1 MDDFISQIVDFFKN
15 AGWNI
20 LYGFIILVVG
30 LVLVKLFQIV
40 LRKILN
46 RTKRD
51 EAMVNF
57 IVSLVYSVLVIV
69 VIITSLATM
78 GINTASIIAVVGTC
92 GVAIGLALKDSL
104 GNIASGIMIIFNKP
118 FKKNDYVELAGEEG
132 RISKISLFNTSLLT
146 DDNTV
151 IIVPNSAAVNNPII
165 NYEGCTHRRLIV
177 DVTVD
182 KGSDI
187 ADVRA
192 IVTKVAK
199 AEARMSS
206 ERDFSF
212 VMSGQDS
219 NGILLQLR
227 AFAAPE
233 DYWDVKYRLTENVY
247 NALRDNGYLTP
258 NMRVDVYE
266 ISRPSPILMTAKSR
280 RAAQS
285 DAAKGGKEAKGSSA
299 RNAATENAAS
309 AKSGTD
315 NKTAPAK
322 SAADNK
328 AASSKSAAAKA
339 PAKGAQAKSAPA
351 KPASQAKPAP
361 KSAPAKGAQAK
372 SAPSK
377 PVKTV
382 QATSKKTG
390 KTVKAAS
397 PTSRKAV
404 KATPQATRKA
414 VKISSSVAAKAG
426 SGGAAKP
433 RKTPQG
439 GQDASPAKK

>member
-40 LRKILN
+40 LRKILK

-118 FKKNDYVELAGEEG
+118 FKKNDYVEVAGEEG

-285 DAAKGGKEAKGSSA
+285 DAAKGGKG
-299 RNAATENAAS
+299 
-309 AKSGTD
+309 
-315 NKTAPAK
+315 
-322 SAADNK
+322 
-328 AASSKSAAAKA
+328 
-339 PAKGAQAKSAPA
+339 AKSAPA

-361 KSAPAKGAQAK
+361 KSAPAKSAPKAT
-372 SAPSK
+372 APSK

-397 PTSRKAV
+397 PTSRKTV

>member
-40 LRKILN
+40 LRKILK

-285 DAAKGGKEAKGSSA
+285 DAAKGGKGAKGSSA

-339 PAKGAQAKSAPA
+339 PAKGAQAKSAPKA
-351 KPASQAKPAP
+351 TT
-361 KSAPAKGAQAK
+361 
-372 SAPSK
+372 PSK

-397 PTSRKAV
+397 PTSRKTV
-404 KATPQATRKA
+404 KATPLAPRKA

>member
-15 AGWNI
+15 SGWNI

-40 LRKILN
+40 LRKILK

-285 DAAKGGKEAKGSSA
+285 DAAKGGKGAKGSSA
-299 RNAATENAAS
+299 RNAATKNAAS
-309 AKSGTD
+309 
-315 NKTAPAK
+315 
-322 SAADNK
+322 
-328 AASSKSAAAKA
+328 
-339 PAKGAQAKSAPA
+339 AKSAPA

-361 KSAPAKGAQAK
+361 KSAPAKSAPKAT
-372 SAPSK
+372 APSK

-397 PTSRKAV
+397 PTSRKTV

>member
-40 LRKILN
+40 LRKILK

-285 DAAKGGKEAKGSSA
+285 DAAKGGKGAKGSSA

-339 PAKGAQAKSAPA
+339 PAKGAQAKSAPKA
-351 KPASQAKPAP
+351 TT
-361 KSAPAKGAQAK
+361 
-372 SAPSK
+372 PSK

-397 PTSRKAV
+397 PTSRKTV
-404 KATPQATRKA
+404 KATPQTTRKA

-439 GQDASPAKK
+439 GQDASPTKK

>member
-40 LRKILN
+40 LRKILK

-285 DAAKGGKEAKGSSA
+285 DAAK
-299 RNAATENAAS
+299 
-309 AKSGTD
+309 
-315 NKTAPAK
+315 
-322 SAADNK
+322 
-328 AASSKSAAAKA
+328 A
-339 PAKGAQAKSAPA
+339 PAKGAQAKSAPT

-361 KSAPAKGAQAK
+361 KSAPAK
-372 SAPSK
+372 SAPKATTPSK

-397 PTSRKAV
+397 PTSRKTV

-439 GQDASPAKK
+439 GQDASPTKK

>member
-40 LRKILN
+40 LRKILK

-177 DVTVD
+177 DVIVD

-233 DYWDVKYRLTENVY
+233 DYWNVKYRLTENVY

-285 DAAKGGKEAKGSSA
+285 DAAKGGKGAKGSSA
-299 RNAATENAAS
+299 RNAATKNAAS
-309 AKSGTD
+309 
-315 NKTAPAK
+315 
-322 SAADNK
+322 
-328 AASSKSAAAKA
+328 
-339 PAKGAQAKSAPA
+339 AKSAPA

-361 KSAPAKGAQAK
+361 KSAPAKSAPKAT
-372 SAPSK
+372 APSK

-397 PTSRKAV
+397 PTSRKTV

>member
-40 LRKILN
+40 LRKILK

-285 DAAKGGKEAKGSSA
+285 DAAKGGKGAKGSSA
-299 RNAATENAAS
+299 RNAATKNAAS
-309 AKSGTD
+309 
-315 NKTAPAK
+315 
-322 SAADNK
+322 
-328 AASSKSAAAKA
+328 
-339 PAKGAQAKSAPA
+339 AKSAPA

-361 KSAPAKGAQAK
+361 KSAPAKSAPKAT
-372 SAPSK
+372 APSK

-404 KATPQATRKA
+404 KATPQTTRKA

>member
-40 LRKILN
+40 LRKILK

-285 DAAKGGKEAKGSSA
+285 DAAKGGKG
-299 RNAATENAAS
+299 
-309 AKSGTD
+309 
-315 NKTAPAK
+315 
-322 SAADNK
+322 
-328 AASSKSAAAKA
+328 
-339 PAKGAQAKSAPA
+339 AKSAPA

-361 KSAPAKGAQAK
+361 KSAPAKSAPKAT
-372 SAPSK
+372 APSK

-382 QATSKKTG
+382 QATSKRTG

-397 PTSRKAV
+397 PTSRKTV
-404 KATPQATRKA
+404 KATPQATRK
-414 VKISSSVAAKAG
+414 VVRISSSVAAKAG

>member
-40 LRKILN
+40 LRKILK

-285 DAAKGGKEAKGSSA
+285 DAAKGGKGAKGSSA
-299 RNAATENAAS
+299 RNAATKNAAS
-309 AKSGTD
+309 
-315 NKTAPAK
+315 
-322 SAADNK
+322 
-328 AASSKSAAAKA
+328 
-339 PAKGAQAKSAPA
+339 AKSAPA

-361 KSAPAKGAQAK
+361 KSAPAK
-372 SAPSK
+372 SAPKATTPSK

-397 PTSRKAV
+397 PTSRKTV

-414 VKISSSVAAKAG
+414 VKISSSVAAKAD

-439 GQDASPAKK
+439 GQDASPTKK

>member
-40 LRKILN
+40 LRKILK

-285 DAAKGGKEAKGSSA
+285 DAAKGGKGAKGSSA
-299 RNAATENAAS
+299 RNAATKNAAS
-309 AKSGTD
+309 
-315 NKTAPAK
+315 
-322 SAADNK
+322 
-328 AASSKSAAAKA
+328 
-339 PAKGAQAKSAPA
+339 AKSAPA

-361 KSAPAKGAQAK
+361 KSAPAKSAPKAT
-372 SAPSK
+372 APSK

-397 PTSRKAV
+397 PTSRKTV

-414 VKISSSVAAKAG
+414 VKISSSVAAKTG

>member
-40 LRKILN
+40 LRKILK

-177 DVTVD
+177 DVIVD

-285 DAAKGGKEAKGSSA
+285 DAAKGGKGAKGSSA
-299 RNAATENAAS
+299 RNAATKNAAS
-309 AKSGTD
+309 
-315 NKTAPAK
+315 
-322 SAADNK
+322 
-328 AASSKSAAAKA
+328 
-339 PAKGAQAKSAPA
+339 AKSAPA

-361 KSAPAKGAQAK
+361 KSAPAK
-372 SAPSK
+372 SAPKATASSK

-404 KATPQATRKA
+404 KATPQTTRKA

>member
-40 LRKILN
+40 LRKILK

-285 DAAKGGKEAKGSSA
+285 DAAKGGK
-299 RNAATENAAS
+299 
-309 AKSGTD
+309 GT
-315 NKTAPAK
+315 
-322 SAADNK
+322 
-328 AASSKSAAAKA
+328 
-339 PAKGAQAKSAPA
+339 KSAPA

-361 KSAPAKGAQAK
+361 KSAPAKSAPKAT
-372 SAPSK
+372 APSK

-397 PTSRKAV
+397 PTSRKTV

>member
-1 MDDFISQIVDFFKN
+1 MRSSQTILSHRPPFCNTRN

-40 LRKILN
+40 LRKILK

-285 DAAKGGKEAKGSSA
+285 DAAKGGKGAKGSSA
-299 RNAATENAAS
+299 RNAATKNAAS

-315 NKTAPAK
+315 NKT
-322 SAADNK
+322 
-328 AASSKSAAAKA
+328 A

-361 KSAPAKGAQAK
+361 KSAPAK
-372 SAPSK
+372 SAPKATTPSK

-397 PTSRKAV
+397 PTSRKTV

>member
-40 LRKILN
+40 LRKILK

-285 DAAKGGKEAKGSSA
+285 DAAKGGKGAKGSSA
-299 RNAATENAAS
+299 RNAATKNAAS
-309 AKSGTD
+309 
-315 NKTAPAK
+315 
-322 SAADNK
+322 
-328 AASSKSAAAKA
+328 
-339 PAKGAQAKSAPA
+339 AKSAPA
-351 KPASQAKPAP
+351 KPASQTKPAP
-361 KSAPAKGAQAK
+361 KSAPAKSAPKAT
-372 SAPSK
+372 APSK

-390 KTVKAAS
+390 NTVKAAS
-397 PTSRKAV
+397 PTSRKTV

>member
-40 LRKILN
+40 LRKILK

-285 DAAKGGKEAKGSSA
+285 DAAKGGKGAKGSSA
-299 RNAATENAAS
+299 RNAATKNAAS
-309 AKSGTD
+309 AKS
-315 NKTAPAK
+315 
-322 SAADNK
+322 
-328 AASSKSAAAKA
+328 
-339 PAKGAQAKSAPA
+339 
-351 KPASQAKPAP
+351 AP
-361 KSAPAKGAQAK
+361 KATTL
-372 SAPSK
+372 SK

-390 KTVKAAS
+390 KAVKAAS

-439 GQDASPAKK
+439 GQDASPTKK

>member
-40 LRKILN
+40 LRKILK

-285 DAAKGGKEAKGSSA
+285 DAAKGGKGAKGSSA
-299 RNAATENAAS
+299 RNAATKNAAS
-309 AKSGTD
+309 AKS
-315 NKTAPAK
+315 
-322 SAADNK
+322 
-328 AASSKSAAAKA
+328 
-339 PAKGAQAKSAPA
+339 AQA

-361 KSAPAKGAQAK
+361 KSAPAKSAPKAT
-372 SAPSK
+372 APSK

-397 PTSRKAV
+397 PTSRKTV

-439 GQDASPAKK
+439 GQDASPTKK

>member
-40 LRKILN
+40 LRKILK

-177 DVTVD
+177 DVIVD

-285 DAAKGGKEAKGSSA
+285 DAAKGGKG
-299 RNAATENAAS
+299 
-309 AKSGTD
+309 
-315 NKTAPAK
+315 
-322 SAADNK
+322 
-328 AASSKSAAAKA
+328 
-339 PAKGAQAKSAPA
+339 AKSAPA

-382 QATSKKTG
+382 QATSKRTG

-397 PTSRKAV
+397 PTSRKTV

-433 RKTPQG
+433 RKIPQG

>member
-40 LRKILN
+40 LRKILK

-285 DAAKGGKEAKGSSA
+285 DAAKGGKGAKGSSA
-299 RNAATENAAS
+299 RNAATKNAAS

-315 NKTAPAK
+315 NKT
-322 SAADNK
+322 
-328 AASSKSAAAKA
+328 A

-361 KSAPAKGAQAK
+361 KSAPAKSAPKAT
-372 SAPSK
+372 APSK

-397 PTSRKAV
+397 PTSRKTV

>member
-40 LRKILN
+40 LRKILK

-285 DAAKGGKEAKGSSA
+285 DAAKGGKGAKGSSA
-299 RNAATENAAS
+299 RNAATKNAAS
-309 AKSGTD
+309 
-315 NKTAPAK
+315 
-322 SAADNK
+322 
-328 AASSKSAAAKA
+328 
-339 PAKGAQAKSAPA
+339 AKSAPA

-361 KSAPAKGAQAK
+361 KSAPAKSAPKAT
-372 SAPSK
+372 APSK

-397 PTSRKAV
+397 PTSRKTV
-404 KATPQATRKA
+404 KATPQTTRKA

>member
-40 LRKILN
+40 LRKILK

-146 DDNTV
+146 NDNTV

-285 DAAKGGKEAKGSSA
+285 DAAKGGKGAKGSSA
-299 RNAATENAAS
+299 RNAATKNAAS
-309 AKSGTD
+309 
-315 NKTAPAK
+315 
-322 SAADNK
+322 
-328 AASSKSAAAKA
+328 
-339 PAKGAQAKSAPA
+339 AKSAPA
-351 KPASQAKPAP
+351 KPASQAKPAL
-361 KSAPAKGAQAK
+361 KSAPAKSAPKAT
-372 SAPSK
+372 APSK

-397 PTSRKAV
+397 PTSRKTV

>member
-40 LRKILN
+40 LRKILK

-177 DVTVD
+177 DVIVD

-285 DAAKGGKEAKGSSA
+285 DAAKGGKGAKGSSA
-299 RNAATENAAS
+299 RNAATKNAAS
-309 AKSGTD
+309 
-315 NKTAPAK
+315 
-322 SAADNK
+322 
-328 AASSKSAAAKA
+328 
-339 PAKGAQAKSAPA
+339 AKSAPA

-361 KSAPAKGAQAK
+361 KSAPAKSAPKAT
-372 SAPSK
+372 APSK

-397 PTSRKAV
+397 PTSRKTV

>member
-40 LRKILN
+40 LRKILK

-285 DAAKGGKEAKGSSA
+285 DAAKGGKGAKGSSA
-299 RNAATENAAS
+299 RNAATKNAAS
-309 AKSGTD
+309 
-315 NKTAPAK
+315 
-322 SAADNK
+322 
-328 AASSKSAAAKA
+328 
-339 PAKGAQAKSAPA
+339 AKSAPA

-361 KSAPAKGAQAK
+361 KSAPAKSAPKAT
-372 SAPSK
+372 APSK

-397 PTSRKAV
+397 PTSRKTV

>member
-40 LRKILN
+40 LRKILK

-233 DYWDVKYRLTENVY
+233 DYWNVKYRLTENVY

-285 DAAKGGKEAKGSSA
+285 DSAKGGKG
-299 RNAATENAAS
+299 
-309 AKSGTD
+309 
-315 NKTAPAK
+315 
-322 SAADNK
+322 
-328 AASSKSAAAKA
+328 
-339 PAKGAQAKSAPA
+339 AKSAPT

-361 KSAPAKGAQAK
+361 KSAPAKSAPKAT
-372 SAPSK
+372 APSK

-397 PTSRKAV
+397 PTSRKTV

-414 VKISSSVAAKAG
+414 VKISSSVAAKTG

>member
-40 LRKILN
+40 LRKILK

-285 DAAKGGKEAKGSSA
+285 DAAKGGKGAKGSSA

-309 AKSGTD
+309 
-315 NKTAPAK
+315 
-322 SAADNK
+322 
-328 AASSKSAAAKA
+328 
-339 PAKGAQAKSAPA
+339 AKSAPA

-361 KSAPAKGAQAK
+361 KSAPAKSAPKAT
-372 SAPSK
+372 APSK

>member
-40 LRKILN
+40 LRKILK

-177 DVTVD
+177 DVIVD

-285 DAAKGGKEAKGSSA
+285 DAAKGGKGAKGSSA

-351 KPASQAKPAP
+351 KPAP
-361 KSAPAKGAQAK
+361 KSAPAK
-372 SAPSK
+372 SAPKATTPSK

-397 PTSRKAV
+397 PTSRKTV

>member
-40 LRKILN
+40 LRKILK

-285 DAAKGGKEAKGSSA
+285 DAAKGGKGAKG
-299 RNAATENAAS
+299 
-309 AKSGTD
+309 
-315 NKTAPAK
+315 
-322 SAADNK
+322 
-328 AASSKSAAAKA
+328 
-339 PAKGAQAKSAPA
+339 APA

-361 KSAPAKGAQAK
+361 KSAPAKSAPKAT
-372 SAPSK
+372 APSK

-397 PTSRKAV
+397 PTSRKTV

>member
-40 LRKILN
+40 LRKILK

-285 DAAKGGKEAKGSSA
+285 DTAKGGKGAKGSSA

-309 AKSGTD
+309 
-315 NKTAPAK
+315 
-322 SAADNK
+322 
-328 AASSKSAAAKA
+328 
-339 PAKGAQAKSAPA
+339 AKSAPA

-361 KSAPAKGAQAK
+361 KSAPAKSAPKAT
-372 SAPSK
+372 APSK

-397 PTSRKAV
+397 PTSRKTV

>member
-1 MDDFISQIVDFFKN
+1 M
-15 AGWNI
+15 
-20 LYGFIILVVG
+20 
-30 LVLVKLFQIV
+30 
-40 LRKILN
+40 
-46 RTKRD
+46 
-51 EAMVNF
+51 
-57 IVSLVYSVLVIV
+57 
-69 VIITSLATM
+69 
-78 GINTASIIAVVGTC
+78 
-92 GVAIGLALKDSL
+92 
-104 GNIASGIMIIFNKP
+104 
-118 FKKNDYVELAGEEG
+118 
-132 RISKISLFNTSLLT
+132 
-146 DDNTV
+146 
-151 IIVPNSAAVNNPII
+151 
-165 NYEGCTHRRLIV
+165 
-177 DVTVD
+177 D

-285 DAAKGGKEAKGSSA
+285 DAAKGGKGAKGSSA
-299 RNAATENAAS
+299 RNAATKNAAS
-309 AKSGTD
+309 AKS
-315 NKTAPAK
+315 
-322 SAADNK
+322 
-328 AASSKSAAAKA
+328 
-339 PAKGAQAKSAPA
+339 AQA

-361 KSAPAKGAQAK
+361 KSAPAK
-372 SAPSK
+372 SAPKATTPSK

-397 PTSRKAV
+397 PTSRKTV
-404 KATPQATRKA
+404 KATPQATRQA

>member
-40 LRKILN
+40 LRKILK

-285 DAAKGGKEAKGSSA
+285 DAAKGGKG
-299 RNAATENAAS
+299 
-309 AKSGTD
+309 
-315 NKTAPAK
+315 
-322 SAADNK
+322 
-328 AASSKSAAAKA
+328 
-339 PAKGAQAKSAPA
+339 AKSAPA

-361 KSAPAKGAQAK
+361 KSAPAKSAPKAT
-372 SAPSK
+372 APSK

-390 KTVKAAS
+390 NTVKAAS
-397 PTSRKAV
+397 PTSRKTV

-414 VKISSSVAAKAG
+414 VKISSSVAAKTG

>member
-40 LRKILN
+40 LRKILK

-177 DVTVD
+177 DVIVD

-285 DAAKGGKEAKGSSA
+285 DAAKGGKGAKGSSA

-315 NKTAPAK
+315 KKTAPAK
-322 SAADNK
+322 VAQV
-328 AASSKSAAAKA
+328 KSA
-339 PAKGAQAKSAPA
+339 
-351 KPASQAKPAP
+351 QAKPAP
-361 KSAPAKGAQAK
+361 KSAPAKSAPKAT
-372 SAPSK
+372 APSK

-397 PTSRKAV
+397 PTSRKTV

-414 VKISSSVAAKAG
+414 VKIPSSVAAKAG

>member
-40 LRKILN
+40 LRKILK

-285 DAAKGGKEAKGSSA
+285 DAAKGGKGAKSA
-299 RNAATENAAS
+299 PARSDATKNAAS
-309 AKSGTD
+309 
-315 NKTAPAK
+315 
-322 SAADNK
+322 
-328 AASSKSAAAKA
+328 
-339 PAKGAQAKSAPA
+339 AKSAPA

-361 KSAPAKGAQAK
+361 KSAPAKSAPKAT
-372 SAPSK
+372 APSK

-397 PTSRKAV
+397 PTSRKTV

>member
-40 LRKILN
+40 LRKILK

-285 DAAKGGKEAKGSSA
+285 DAAKGGKG
-299 RNAATENAAS
+299 
-309 AKSGTD
+309 
-315 NKTAPAK
+315 
-322 SAADNK
+322 
-328 AASSKSAAAKA
+328 
-339 PAKGAQAKSAPA
+339 AKSAPA

-361 KSAPAKGAQAK
+361 KSAPAKSAPKAT
-372 SAPSK
+372 APSK

-397 PTSRKAV
+397 PTSRKTV
-404 KATPQATRKA
+404 KATPQATRKV

-439 GQDASPAKK
+439 GQDASPTKK

>member
-40 LRKILN
+40 LRKILK

-285 DAAKGGKEAKGSSA
+285 DAAKGGKGAKGSSA
-299 RNAATENAAS
+299 RNAATKNAAS
-309 AKSGTD
+309 AKS
-315 NKTAPAK
+315 APAK
-322 SAADNK
+322 A
-328 AASSKSAAAKA
+328 
-339 PAKGAQAKSAPA
+339 
-351 KPASQAKPAP
+351 ASQAKPAP
-361 KSAPAKGAQAK
+361 KSAPKAT
-372 SAPSK
+372 APSK

-397 PTSRKAV
+397 PTSRKTV

>member
-40 LRKILN
+40 LRKILK

-285 DAAKGGKEAKGSSA
+285 DAAK
-299 RNAATENAAS
+299 
-309 AKSGTD
+309 
-315 NKTAPAK
+315 
-322 SAADNK
+322 
-328 AASSKSAAAKA
+328 A
-339 PAKGAQAKSAPA
+339 PAKGAQAKSAPV
-351 KPASQAKPAP
+351 
-361 KSAPAKGAQAK
+361 
-372 SAPSK
+372 K

-397 PTSRKAV
+397 PTSRKTV

-414 VKISSSVAAKAG
+414 VKISSSVAAKTG

>member
-40 LRKILN
+40 LRKILK

-280 RAAQS
+280 RATQS
-285 DAAKGGKEAKGSSA
+285 DAAKGGKGAKGSSA
-299 RNAATENAAS
+299 RNAATKNAAS

-339 PAKGAQAKSAPA
+339 PAKGAQAKSAPKA
-351 KPASQAKPAP
+351 TT
-361 KSAPAKGAQAK
+361 
-372 SAPSK
+372 PSK

-382 QATSKKTG
+382 QTTSKKTG

-397 PTSRKAV
+397 PTSRKTV

>member
-40 LRKILN
+40 LRKILK

-285 DAAKGGKEAKGSSA
+285 DAAKGGKG
-299 RNAATENAAS
+299 
-309 AKSGTD
+309 
-315 NKTAPAK
+315 
-322 SAADNK
+322 
-328 AASSKSAAAKA
+328 
-339 PAKGAQAKSAPA
+339 AKSAPA

-361 KSAPAKGAQAK
+361 KSAPAKSAPKAT
-372 SAPSK
+372 APSK

-382 QATSKKTG
+382 QATSKRTG

-397 PTSRKAV
+397 PTSRKTV

>member
-40 LRKILN
+40 LRKILK

-285 DAAKGGKEAKGSSA
+285 DAAKGGKGAKGSSA
-299 RNAATENAAS
+299 RNAATKNAAS

-339 PAKGAQAKSAPA
+339 PAKGAQAKSAPKA
-351 KPASQAKPAP
+351 T
-361 KSAPAKGAQAK
+361 
-372 SAPSK
+372 APSK

-382 QATSKKTG
+382 QATSRKTG

-397 PTSRKAV
+397 PTSRKTV
-404 KATPQATRKA
+404 KATPQATRKT

>member
-40 LRKILN
+40 LRKILK

-285 DAAKGGKEAKGSSA
+285 DAAKGGKGAKGSSA
-299 RNAATENAAS
+299 RNAATKNAAS
-309 AKSGTD
+309 
-315 NKTAPAK
+315 
-322 SAADNK
+322 
-328 AASSKSAAAKA
+328 
-339 PAKGAQAKSAPA
+339 AKSAPA

-361 KSAPAKGAQAK
+361 KSAPAK
-372 SAPSK
+372 SAPKATASSK

-397 PTSRKAV
+397 PTSRKTV

-439 GQDASPAKK
+439 GQDASPTKK

>member
-40 LRKILN
+40 LRKILK

-285 DAAKGGKEAKGSSA
+285 DAAKGGKGAKGSSA

-339 PAKGAQAKSAPA
+339 PAKGAQAKSAPKA
-351 KPASQAKPAP
+351 T
-361 KSAPAKGAQAK
+361 
-372 SAPSK
+372 APSK

-390 KTVKAAS
+390 KAVKAAS

-439 GQDASPAKK
+439 GQDASPTKK